1 MSYKSL
7 LIGALGCFFA
17 LTANAR
23 DIEVGGLYYSTKS
36 DGTATVRAPL
46 SSETMPSGDIVI
58 PASISYDGKD
68 YKVIGIDDN
77 AFAYGYEITGL
88 EIEEGIETI
97 GKNAFFNCSG
107 LTELSF
113 PASVTEIGDYAFNSC
128 TNVTNITFPTG
139 LKVAGP
145 IFQSCLN
152 LTNVSFSWKCV
163 VTELNGTF
171 QDCRVLASVSIPN
184 SVVTI
189 TNGAFQDCKSLA
201 EVKFSSNNN
210 LRTIG
215 DWAFNGN
222 KFTTLKI
229 PEGVEEIGEMSLGA
243 MNGDWNTNKTMT
255 SVTLPSTLKK

>member
-7 LIGALGCFFA
+7 LIGALGCLFA

-128 TNVTNITFPTG
+128 TKVTYIDFPT
-139 LKVAGP
+139 
-145 IFQSCLN
+145 
-152 LTNVSFSWKCV
+152 
-163 VTELNGTF
+163 
-171 QDCRVLASVSIPN
+171 VLRSQARY
-184 SVVTI
+184 
-189 TNGAFQDCKSLA
+189 
-201 EVKFSSNNN
+201 SN
-210 LRTIG
+210 R
-215 DWAFNGN
+215 A
-222 KFTTLKI
+222 
-229 PEGVEEIGEMSLGA
+229 
-243 MNGDWNTNKTMT
+243 
-255 SVTLPSTLKK
+255 